1 MLEAFAE
8 SSRVKLWVFNSV
20 SWGRLG
26 YSWHCNLPV
35 HVLHIIA
42 FARFIK
48 IYPLRLSSH
57 QEHTRDFDLDRRTPG
72 SPGDETQLLTPGMN
86 SCCRV
91 GLGKKK
97 KCCRE
102 TPRKGLCEMHR
113 GLIRH
118 GRRWHAE
125 GWCPHLKRD
134 LPKPRGIDQKGPKSW
149 PISFHHAA
157 QC

>member
-48 IYPLRLSSH
+48 IHPLRLSSH
-57 QEHTRDFDLDRRTPG
+57 WEHTRDFDLDRRTPG

-86 SCCRV
+86 LCCRV

-97 KCCRE
+97 CVAGKPQGKAFVKCIE
-102 TPRKGLCEMHR
+102 ASFAMGGVGTRKDGAR
-113 GLIRH
+113 I
-118 GRRWHAE
+118 
-125 GWCPHLKRD
+125 
-134 LPKPRGIDQKGPKSW
+134 
-149 PISFHHAA
+149 
-157 QC
+157 